1 MVKFEKMWIKK
12 AALSGL
18 AHDFKVSFDKC
29 VNDTMEISTA
39 GFNEYTDDKTRK
51 YVKDTAT
58 MCEIYGALTEMMCKE
73 LELQTKKLD
82 ELQKQVL
89 ELNEKLNK

>member
-1 MVKFEKMWIKK
+1 MVKFKREWIKK
-12 AALSGL
+12 EALSDV

-29 VNDTMEISTA
+29 VNETVEQSTA
-39 GFNEYTDDKTRK
+39 AFNEYTDDETRK
-51 YVKDTAT
+51 YVKDMAA
-58 MCEIYGALTEMMCKE
+58 MCEIYGTLTEMMCKE